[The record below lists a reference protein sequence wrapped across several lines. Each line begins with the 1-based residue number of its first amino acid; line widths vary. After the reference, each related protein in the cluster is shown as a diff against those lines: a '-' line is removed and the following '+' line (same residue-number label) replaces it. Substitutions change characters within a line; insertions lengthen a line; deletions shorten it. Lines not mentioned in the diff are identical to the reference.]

1 MQDDGGMCN
10 SNSCANVDLSI
21 SQFALLVRVYNCIHL
36 HGKYVYS
43 TLALGKEREI
53 VKEETALRKE
63 NTCLYVHL
71 PIQYCTCIVCTHFH
85 VHIQHL
91 V

>member
-36 HGKYVYS
+36 HGKYGI
-43 TLALGKEREI
+43 A
-53 VKEETALRKE
+53 
-63 NTCLYVHL
+63 H
-71 PIQYCTCIVCTHFH
+71 
-85 VHIQHL
+85 
-91 V
+91 